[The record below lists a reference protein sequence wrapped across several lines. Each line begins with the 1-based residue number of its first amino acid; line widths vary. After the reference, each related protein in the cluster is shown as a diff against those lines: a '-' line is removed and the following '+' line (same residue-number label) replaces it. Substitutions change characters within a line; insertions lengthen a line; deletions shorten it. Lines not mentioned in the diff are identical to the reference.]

1 MSSFRGGSHGIIA
14 SRLFLPR
21 VAVLSIVLA
30 IVAACASPA
39 VPQPSSTLARL
50 DALVSNQGYGEALRA
65 LERDPS
71 SAEEKLQWLRVQAE
85 RGHVPMIYELSARLF
100 PTDVSQSLKW
110 YARGR
115 LARTLDA
122 AECAQGSAS
131 WGWRVNL
138 DRQVETVRDAG
149 VARPREFSA
158 AIDEALAWDAKRR
171 DRPSAAW
178 ICGPVDDEK
187 DHNLLP
193 QPKRDAERADTRETM
208 VINAKAIAD
217 FYKAVDAGAAAKF
230 RTLESN
236 IDVPE
241 GLIRRSAGWLDDH
254 RLLFVGRQPDEN
266 ARRRGSSPFT
276 DLYLW
281 DTEADRI
288 TLVRTEA
295 AMWDLCVDGLSV
307 VLAYTNARD
316 ADRVWLAT
324 GTFPQL
330 TEERV
335 DLETRNRLFRRSDC
349 KPIEQ
354 DPRIRRGSDVSWL
367 RSEDGFVLHEG
378 GGLTLYR
385 PNGTVIALNAGNE
398 SFPLRG
404 YAPFTRSYLFL
415 GGSRDRKTGALKW
428 SSGAKPGESIVLF
441 SMQSDGRTQSF
452 DVPYGL
458 WHRASGEDYQVSRRG
473 VLLAGGWSDNEN
485 TPGFAGVYLFE
496 TSGITLQLVRGP
508 SAVMGVSRNGC
519 RIAIANAAT
528 RSAALMMKVVDICI
542 HE

>member
-1 MSSFRGGSHGIIA
+1 
-14 SRLFLPR
+14 
-21 VAVLSIVLA
+21 
-30 IVAACASPA
+30 
-39 VPQPSSTLARL
+39 
-50 DALVSNQGYGEALRA
+50 
-65 LERDPS
+65 
-71 SAEEKLQWLRVQAE
+71 
-85 RGHVPMIYELSARLF
+85 
-100 PTDVSQSLKW
+100 
-110 YARGR
+110 
-115 LARTLDA
+115 
-122 AECAQGSAS
+122 
-131 WGWRVNL
+131 
-138 DRQVETVRDAG
+138 
-149 VARPREFSA
+149 
-158 AIDEALAWDAKRR
+158 
-171 DRPSAAW
+171 
-178 ICGPVDDEK
+178 
-187 DHNLLP
+187 
-193 QPKRDAERADTRETM
+193 
-208 VINAKAIAD
+208 
-217 FYKAVDAGAAAKF
+217 VDAGAAAKF
-230 RTLESN
+230 RTLESK

-266 ARRRGSSPFT
+266 ARRRGSGPFT

-295 AMWDLCVDGLSV
+295 AMWDLCVDGTSV

-335 DLETRNRLFRRSDC
+335 DLETRNRLFRRPDC